1 MITGAVIFL
10 VVVFVIKTK
19 PFTKKDISNTQIPNL
34 IGTETIKELALK
46 DTDGDGVTD
55 WEESLWGTDFTKIE
69 TTPGIKDGDA
79 INKLKLEKQ
88 GQNSSQGLSTLNEE
102 NLTETDKFAR
112 EFFTTIAVLNQSGE
126 VDQNTVDKLSEEL
139 TNRITNTPQRK
150 IYTEKDIVVNSTET
164 VTSFKKYS
172 DAITGIYAKNKM
184 SYTVYDVLQKFIID
198 EENVNVEALEE
209 LNPIIQ
215 KTENII
221 NGMLKLS
228 TPTSLARTHLDLINS
243 LEKLKENI
251 TDIKLYDT
259 DVILSLSAIGQYE
272 NNASTLQTTI
282 DNLTMK
288 LALKLSN

>member
-19 PFTKKDISNTQIPNL
+19 PFTKKDISNSQIPNL

-46 DTDGDGVTD
+46 DTDGDGIAD

-69 TTPGIKDGDA
+69 TTPGIKDSDA

-88 GQNSSQGLSTLNEE
+88 AQNSSEGLSTLNEE